1 MCKRITILVLLLMS
15 VFFYSCSSNKNTT
28 EIKQK
33 DVVIPVHSNHMNEDL
48 QKSNEKKEET
58 YEDKKK
64 KHYKSQTKATRKSMK
79 KNEKISRKNTPVRKK
94 KSSLFC
100 RKKGCLNNVD
110 KNMLND
116 GVSDTRQ

>member
-1 MCKRITILVLLLMS
+1 MNKRISILVLLLMGI
-15 VFFYSCSSNKNTT
+15 FFCSCSSKKNTT

-33 DVVIPVHSNHMNEDL
+33 DVVIPVHSNHMNDNL
-48 QKSNEKKEET
+48 QKDNVKEEK
-58 YEDKKK
+58 YEERRR
-64 KHYKSQTKATRKSMK
+64 KHYNNQAKSTQTEMK

-100 RKKGCLNNVD
+100 KKKTCINKVD
-110 KNMLND
+110 ENMLND